1 MSDKSQKTERPTKRR
16 VDKAREDGQFAV
28 SREFLASLQFVG
40 FLALFVVQAPR
51 LLQTM
56 VELLR
61 FSFTE
66 AFRPHHTVSSLHGA
80 ILSLAYQVGAPLVW
94 VGLGVAMLTMLFQL
108 LQTRFGFSAKRL
120 QPDLKKLNPL
130 KKAKDTLAQNWP
142 QCLKALVLLPLFCW
156 IVYTMAREELDLY
169 LQLPFMA
176 LRQGLEATGTSVRTL
191 LWRASGLFLV
201 LGIIDFA
208 RSHYRYQRDLRMSRQ
223 EIRDEMKEVEGHPMI
238 KARMRRLQREML
250 RKQMLREV
258 PTATAIIVN
267 PTHFAV
273 AIRYEPQ
280 SMQAPRVVA
289 SGLDH
294 LALRIRQL
302 GRRHDVPI
310 IENPPLAQALYRN
323 AQVGQEIPEQLY
335 RAVAEVLAYVFQ
347 LKQQRRF

>member
-1 MSDKSQKTERPTKRR
+1 MSDKSQKTEKPTKRR

-28 SREFLASLQFVG
+28 SREFLSSLQFVG
-40 FLALFVVQAPR
+40 FLALLVVQAPL

-56 VELLR
+56 VHLLR

-66 AFRPHHTVSSLHGA
+66 AFRPQQTVSSLHGA
-80 ILSLAYQVGAPLVW
+80 ILSLATQLGAPLAW
-94 VGLGVAMLTMLFQL
+94 AGLGVVTLTMLFQL

-130 KKAKDTLAQNWP
+130 KKAKDTLTQNWP
-142 QCLKALVLLPLFCW
+142 QCLKAVVLLPLFCW
-156 IVYTMAREELDLY
+156 IVFTMARQELDLY

-176 LRQGLEATGTSVRTL
+176 LRHGLEAAGSSVRTL
-191 LWRASGLFLV
+191 LWRAAGLFLV
-201 LGIIDFA
+201 LGIVDFA

-294 LALRIRQL
+294 LALRIRHL
-302 GRRHDVPI
+302 GRQHDVPI
-310 IENPPLAQALYRN
+310 IEYPPLAQALYRN
-323 AQVGQEIPEQLY
+323 ARVGQEIPEQLF

-347 LKQQRRF
+347 LQQQRRF